1 MELAAALH
9 ARLGRPARAL
19 ALYDALLEMAP
30 ERTSA
35 LLAAGELREAHEQA
49 DSTHPDP
56 DSDPDPDPNPNP
68 NPNPDPDPEQVRDQ
82 RSRSPAARDAARPA
96 A

>member
-1 MELAAALH
+1 LPPHGSAADAEALEDEALADAMELAAALH

-19 ALYDALLEMAP
+19 ALYDALLERAP

-56 DSDPDPDPNPNP
+56 NPNP
-68 NPNPDPDPEQVRDQ
+68 NLTLAQP
-82 RSRSPAARDAARPA
+82 
-96 A
+96 

>member
-56 DSDPDPDPNPNP
+56 HPHPNPNRNLNRNPNP
-68 NPNPDPDPEQVRDQ
+68 NPNPHPNPNPNPE
-82 RSRSPAARDAARPA
+82 P
-96 A
+96 

>member
-30 ERTSA
+30 ARTSA

-56 DSDPDPDPNPNP
+56 HPHPNPNP
-68 NPNPDPDPEQVRDQ
+68 NPNPHPHPH
-82 RSRSPAARDAARPA
+82 PNPYPYP
-96 A
+96 

>member
-19 ALYDALLEMAP
+19 ALYDALLEMTP

-35 LLAAGELREAHEQA
+35 LLAAGELREAHEQTDRTLRDDGVDSALLSVSYLRRASLHQPA
-49 DSTHPDP
+49 DDALLGRI
-56 DSDPDPDPNPNP
+56 
-68 NPNPDPDPEQVRDQ
+68 V
-82 RSRSPAARDAARPA
+82 RSP
-96 A
+96 

>member
-56 DSDPDPDPNPNP
+56 DPDPDPDPNPNP
-68 NPNPDPDPEQVRDQ
+68 NPKPNPNPNPDRTPNRRLHP
-82 RSRSPAARDAARPA
+82 SPNPSPKP
-96 A
+96 